1 MMLSQ
6 LFSGFTEI
14 KLGGDKLI
22 AEGVKTLIAL
32 SDKIDTTRMKKPSF
46 LMVLTANGPYAYR
59 REDGVY
65 VVPMS
70 CFKD

>member
-1 MMLSQ
+1 MYKTMMLSQ

-46 LMVLTANGPYAYR
+46 LMVR
-59 REDGVY
+59 
-65 VVPMS
+65 
-70 CFKD
+70 

>member
-32 SDKIDTTRMKKPSF
+32 SDKIDITRMKKLSF
-46 LMVLTANGPYAYR
+46 LMVQTANGPYAYR
-59 REDGVY
+59 REDGDY

>member
-22 AEGVKTLIAL
+22 AEGVKTLTAL

-46 LMVLTANGPYAYR
+46 LMVLTANDPYAYR
-59 REDGVY
+59 REDGDY
-65 VVPMS
+65 VVRIS
-70 CFKD
+70 CLKD

>member
-22 AEGVKTLIAL
+22 AEGVKSLTAL
-32 SDKIDTTRMKKPSF
+32 SDKIETTRMKKPSF

>member
-32 SDKIDTTRMKKPSF
+32 SDKIDITRMKKPSF
-46 LMVLTANGPYAYR
+46 LMVR
-59 REDGVY
+59 
-65 VVPMS
+65 
-70 CFKD
+70 

>member
-1 MMLSQ
+1 MLSQ

-14 KLGGDKLI
+14 KLGGDKQI

-32 SDKIDTTRMKKPSF
+32 SDKIDITRMKKLSF

-59 REDGVY
+59 REDGVQ